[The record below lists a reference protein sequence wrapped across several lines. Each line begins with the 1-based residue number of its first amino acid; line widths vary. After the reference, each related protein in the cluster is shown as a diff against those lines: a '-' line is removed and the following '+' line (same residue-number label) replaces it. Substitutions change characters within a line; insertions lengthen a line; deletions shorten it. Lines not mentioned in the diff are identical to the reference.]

1 MGERISV
8 GVLIKNNAINTL
20 KKHYMN
26 SIRKALLAMA
36 ILCCGFAYAQQTP
49 VTKANY
55 ELAERFSSKK
65 VGNMVFSTTVHPRWF
80 KNSDKFWYNY
90 TTGEGIRYYIVDPA
104 AGTKKEIWDMADLAS
119 RISEITKDPFDAQ
132 HLPMS
137 GLKLVDDKYFTFT
150 IQSNLMV
157 PKKEKK
163 PESDKVK
170 EGENAKRPPRAPK
183 MEKKR
188 FKFQYEIATGKLT
201 DISDEEKEEEKNYP
215 SWANVAPDGSCAV
228 FVKKFNI
235 WYMDKGNLEK
245 AMENEKDT
253 TIVEIQLT
261 TDGTKDFSYG
271 GGRESNPY
279 ATEKELNRRSHCP
292 AMWSPDSRH
301 FALVRS
307 DRSMIKDLWVINVLA
322 NPRPQL
328 ESYKYQMPGEPS
340 PKQYLYLFNMDS
352 KEGKVIRTAAFKD
365 QSLSF
370 IRIPMKHAYLYNKHN
385 HSKWLG
391 DNSKFY
397 FTRTS
402 RDLKRVDIC
411 TVDVNADSC
420 TAVIEERLN
429 TYVETRDLKVINNGT
444 ELIHWSERDGWAHLY
459 LYGADGTLK
468 NRITKGDFH
477 VDQILGVDEAKRVV
491 YFTACGKDK
500 SLNPY
505 YLHVYSANL
514 DGSNMKILNKGN
526 FDSHDWSLADDCKY
540 LVSNHSR
547 VDTTPQSSLY
557 DNTGRKIMDLE
568 EADLSRLFANGYK
581 FPEIFTVKA
590 GDGITDLYG
599 VMYKPFDFDSTKH
612 YPIIEYVYP
621 GPQTEATNSHWSR
634 SMDRI
639 DRLAQLGFI
648 VVTVG
653 NRGGHPNRSKWY
665 HNFGYGNLRDYGLE
679 DKKVAV
685 QQLAAR
691 HKFINGKKVGIHG
704 HSGGGF
710 MSTAAILKY
719 PDFFTAAVSCAGNHD
734 NNIYNRWWSEQHH
747 GILEE
752 ITAKGDTTFRY
763 SINTN
768 QQIAPNLKGHLLL
781 VTGDVDNNVHPGG
794 TIRVVNALIKA
805 NKRFDLLVLPGQRH
819 SFGPMTEY
827 FFWRMADHFSKYLL
841 DDNTPRPVD
850 IPEMNND

>member
-1 MGERISV
+1 MN
-8 GVLIKNNAINTL
+8 LL
-20 KKHYMN
+20 KKV
-26 SIRKALLAMA
+26 AFAFVLLCLGTAV
-36 ILCCGFAYAQQTP
+36 YAQQAP

-65 VGNMVFSTTVHPRWF
+65 VGTMVFSTTVVPHWF

-90 TTGEGIRYYIVDPA
+90 KTGEGTKYYIVDPS
-104 AGTKKEIWDMADLAS
+104 AGTKKEIWDMAELAAK
-119 RISEITKDPFDAQ
+119 ISEITKDPFDAQ
-132 HLPMS
+132 HLPIRD
-137 GLKLVDDKYFTFT
+137 LKLVDDQYFTFY

-163 PESDKVK
+163 VEGK
-170 EGENAKRPPRAPK
+170 EGEAKKESKPARPVQK
-183 MEKKR
+183 EKK
-188 FKFQYEIATGKLT
+188 KFQFQYNIATGELLDIT
-201 DISDEEKEEEKNYP
+201 DQEEQEKNYP
-215 SWANVAPDGSCAV
+215 SWANVSPDGNYALFS
-228 FVKKFNI
+228 KKFNI
-235 WYMDKGNLEK
+235 WYMDKENLEK
-245 AMENEKDT
+245 AMENSKDT

-271 GGRESNPY
+271 SSRGSDPY
-279 ATEKELNRRSHCP
+279 ATEKDFEKRSFCP
-292 AMWSPDSRH
+292 AVWSPDSKH

-307 DRSMIKDLWVINVLA
+307 DRSKIKDLWVINVLA
-322 NPRPQL
+322 NPRPRL

-340 PKQYLYLFNMDS
+340 PKQYLYLFNMES
-352 KEGKVIRTAAFKD
+352 KEGKVIKTDAFKD
-365 QSLSF
+365 QSLS
-370 IRIPMKHAYLYNKHN
+370 IRRAPMTHAHLYNKYN
-385 HSKWLG
+385 PSKWLG
-391 DNSKFY
+391 DNNKFY
-397 FTRTS
+397 ISRTS

-411 TVDVNADSC
+411 TVNVDSDSC
-420 TAVIEERLN
+420 NTVIEERLN
-429 TYVETRDLKVINNGT
+429 TYVETRDLKVINNGA

-459 LYGADGTLK
+459 LYGADGKLK

-477 VDQILGVDEAKRVV
+477 VEEILGIDQARRVV

-505 YLHVYSANL
+505 YMHLYSANL
-514 DGSNMKILNKGN
+514 DGSNMKLLNKGD
-526 FDSHDWSLADDCKY
+526 FDSHDISVCDDTKY
-540 LVSNHSR
+540 FVSNHSR
-547 VDTTPQSSLY
+547 VDTTPESALY

-568 EADLSRLFANGYK
+568 TADLSRLFASGYK

-590 GDGITDLYG
+590 GDGVTDLYG

-621 GPQTEATNSHWSR
+621 GPQTEANNSHWSK

-679 DKKVAV
+679 DKKVVV

-734 NNIYNRWWSEQHH
+734 NSIYNRWWSEQHH

-794 TIRVVNALIKA
+794 TIRVVNALIRA

-819 SFGPMTEY
+819 SFGDMTEY
-827 FFWRMADHFSKYLL
+827 FFWRMADHFSKYLM

-850 IPEMNND
+850 IHEMNNN

>member
-1 MGERISV
+1 MN
-8 GVLIKNNAINTL
+8 LL
-20 KKHYMN
+20 KKV
-26 SIRKALLAMA
+26 AFAFVLLCLGTAV
-36 ILCCGFAYAQQTP
+36 YAQQAP

-65 VGNMVFSTTVHPRWF
+65 VGTMVFSTTVVPHWF

-90 TTGEGIRYYIVDPA
+90 KTGEGTKYYIVDPS
-104 AGTKKEIWDMADLAS
+104 AGTKKEIWDMAELAAE
-119 RISEITKDPFDAQ
+119 ISEITKDPFDAQ
-132 HLPMS
+132 HLPIRD
-137 GLKLVDDKYFTFT
+137 LKLVDDKYFTFY

-163 PESDKVK
+163 VEGK
-170 EGENAKRPPRAPK
+170 EGEAKKESKPARPVQK
-183 MEKKR
+183 EKKK
-188 FKFQYEIATGKLT
+188 FKFQYNIATGELLDIT
-201 DISDEEKEEEKNYP
+201 DQEEEEKNYP
-215 SWANVAPDGSCAV
+215 AWANVSPDGSYAI
-228 FVKKFNI
+228 FSKKFNI
-235 WYMDKGNLEK
+235 WYMDKENLEK
-245 AMENEKDT
+245 AMENSKDT

-271 GGRESNPY
+271 SSRGSDPY
-279 ATEKELNRRSHCP
+279 ATEKDFEKRSFCP
-292 AMWSPDSRH
+292 AVWSPDSKH

-307 DRSMIKDLWVINVLA
+307 DRSKIKDLWVINVLA
-322 NPRPQL
+322 NPRPRL

-340 PKQYLYLFNMDS
+340 PKQYLYLFNMES
-352 KEGKVIRTAAFKD
+352 KEGKVIKTDAFKD
-365 QSLSF
+365 QSLS
-370 IRIPMKHAYLYNKHN
+370 IRRAPMTHAHLYNKYN
-385 HSKWLG
+385 PSKWLG
-391 DNSKFY
+391 DNNKFY
-397 FTRTS
+397 ISRTS

-411 TVDVNADSC
+411 TVNVDSDSC
-420 TAVIEERLN
+420 NTIIEERLN
-429 TYVETRDLKVINNGT
+429 TYVETRDLKVINNGA

-459 LYGADGTLK
+459 LYGADGKLK

-477 VDQILGVDEAKRVV
+477 VEEILGIDQARRVV

-505 YLHVYSANL
+505 YMHLYSANL
-514 DGSNMKILNKGN
+514 DGSNMKLLNKGD
-526 FDSHDWSLADDCKY
+526 FDSHDISVCDDTKY
-540 LVSNHSR
+540 FVSNHSR
-547 VDTTPQSSLY
+547 VDTTPESALY

-568 EADLSRLFANGYK
+568 TADLSRLFASGYK

-590 GDGITDLYG
+590 GDGVTDLYG

-621 GPQTEATNSHWSR
+621 GPQTEANNSHWSK

-679 DKKVAV
+679 DKKVVV

-734 NNIYNRWWSEQHH
+734 NSIYNRWWSEQHH

-781 VTGDVDNNVHPGG
+781 VTGDIDNNVHPGG
-794 TIRVVNALIKA
+794 TIRVVNALIRA

-819 SFGPMTEY
+819 SFGDMTEY
-827 FFWRMADHFSKYLL
+827 FFWRMADHFSKYLM

-850 IPEMNND
+850 IHEMNNN